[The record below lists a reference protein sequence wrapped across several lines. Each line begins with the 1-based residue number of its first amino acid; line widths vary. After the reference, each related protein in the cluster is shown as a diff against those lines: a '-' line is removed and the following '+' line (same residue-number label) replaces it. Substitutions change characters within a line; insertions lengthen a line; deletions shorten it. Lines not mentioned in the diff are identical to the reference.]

1 MLGTILTTIL
11 AVLGTLAGAIV
22 SGWYQRR
29 SAEHAER
36 VARGEALRRD
46 RLAAVTDL
54 AAAVSDHRAAMWARG
69 DAKLKGDAPERLADL
84 RSRSHQ
90 TRSAI
95 TRPRVALRVLITD
108 PVVRQAAD
116 VMVIAT
122 HALREADTDTD
133 VLTRA
138 RQEALASHDHFVN
151 VAAAYLG
158 N

>member
-1 MLGTILTTIL
+1 MLGILTTVI
-11 AVLGTLAGAIV
+11 AVLGTLAGVIV

-29 SAEHAER
+29 SAERAER
-36 VARGEALRRD
+36 VARSEALRRD

-54 AAAVSDHRAAMWARG
+54 AAAISDHRTAMWVRG
-69 DAKLKGDAPERLADL
+69 DAKIKGAAPDRLADL

-95 TRPRVALRVLITD
+95 TRPLVALRVLITAPD
-108 PVVRQAAD
+108 VRQAAD
-116 VMVIAT
+116 AMVTAT
-122 HALREADTDTD
+122 HALRGADTDTD
-133 VLTRA
+133 VLTRV

>member
-1 MLGTILTTIL
+1 MLGAILTTVI
-11 AVLGTLAGAIV
+11 AVLGTLAGAIT

-36 VARGEALRRD
+36 IARAEALRRD

-54 AAAVSDHRAAMWARG
+54 AAAVSDHRAAMWIRG
-69 DAKLKGDAPERLADL
+69 DAKLKGQAPERLADL

-122 HALREADTDTD
+122 HALRGAYADADG
-133 VLTRA
+133 LARA
-138 RQEALASHDHFVN
+138 REEALARHDHFVN